1 MSQKLTVNG
10 FKWGKNTSKYNE
22 KFIKNYDED
31 SNRADILEVD
41 LEYLKNLHDL
51 HSDLPLLPER
61 MRINKCSKLVCN
73 LYDKKMCCTY
83 NKQIFHTFLFNM
95 RNYSPEII
103 NI

>member
-73 LYDKKMCCTY
+73 LYDKKCVVHIISKYSM
-83 NKQIFHTFLFNM
+83 LFCLVW
-95 RNYSPEII
+95 EII
-103 NI
+103 HPR